1 MSQQIKPPAVSRM
14 EPFLRFFRQRPAF
27 RAATLLS
34 GSLVWLVGF
43 FLLPLAY
50 LLAVSFAR
58 RSPYGTIEWTL
69 GFSNY
74 WRAFQP
80 LYLGVYWRSF
90 WMALLTTALCA
101 LLGYPVA
108 YTLALKVSGRWKSA
122 LLMLVVIPFWTSFLI
137 RTYAW
142 MVILRTEG
150 VVNTALLALHLMHEP
165 LRLLYTP
172 LAVFIGLVYGELP
185 FMILPLYA
193 VLQKLDPILLEA
205 AQDLGADR
213 WQTFLRITL
222 PISLPGLSAGGVLV
236 FIASIGAFITPDL
249 LGGARTIMVGNLIQN
264 QFAAVRDQPF
274 GSAVAFLLT
283 FVVLVLLWT
292 GARRARARHA
302 GDSLMP
308 RPRRQGFG
316 LASATTLV
324 YLFLYAPVIVLV
336 FFSFN
341 RSRLSAH
348 WMGFT
353 GEWYALLWRDEQ
365 IIQSLLN
372 SLLVAAAATLACVV
386 FGTMAALVFPR
397 LRRRAK
403 TILDGIVYL
412 PLVIPE
418 IVMAV
423 AIVIFFSLLRMQ
435 LSLSTVIIA
444 HITFCISYVI
454 IVVGARLAGMDRSIE
469 EAALD
474 LGANEW
480 TTFFRITL
488 PIAAPAILSAALL
501 VFTTSFDDYL
511 ITSFVAGVRSTTL
524 PLEIYSRLKR
534 GVTPEINAISTV
546 ILAATIPLVYIA
558 QRLERGA
565 MKVRAAVLSTSRS
578 FPAHAGPGRRPDLA
592 LRRKPPATEHLH
604 LVLLH
609 LPAAGPGV

>member
-1 MSQQIKPPAVSRM
+1 M
-14 EPFLRFFRQRPAF
+14 EPVLRFFRQRPAC
-27 RAATLLS
+27 RAAALLS

-90 WMALLTTALCA
+90 WMAVLTTALCM

-108 YTLALKVSGRWKSA
+108 YALALKVSGRWKSA

-150 VVNTALLALHLMHEP
+150 VVNTALLSLHIVHEP

-213 WQTFLRITL
+213 WHTFLRITL

-264 QFAAVRDQPF
+264 QFASVRDQPF

-283 FVVLVLLWT
+283 FVVLVLLWIA
-292 GARRARARHA
+292 ARRAERVTR
-302 GDSLMP
+302 
-308 RPRRQGFG
+308 
-316 LASATTLV
+316 
-324 YLFLYAPVIVLV
+324 
-336 FFSFN
+336 
-341 RSRLSAH
+341 
-348 WMGFT
+348 
-353 GEWYALLWRDEQ
+353 E
-365 IIQSLLN
+365 
-372 SLLVAAAATLACVV
+372 
-386 FGTMAALVFPR
+386 
-397 LRRRAK
+397 
-403 TILDGIVYL
+403 IL
-412 PLVIPE
+412 
-418 IVMAV
+418 
-423 AIVIFFSLLRMQ
+423 
-435 LSLSTVIIA
+435 
-444 HITFCISYVI
+444 
-454 IVVGARLAGMDRSIE
+454 
-469 EAALD
+469 
-474 LGANEW
+474 
-480 TTFFRITL
+480 
-488 PIAAPAILSAALL
+488 
-501 VFTTSFDDYL
+501 
-511 ITSFVAGVRSTTL
+511 
-524 PLEIYSRLKR
+524 
-534 GVTPEINAISTV
+534 
-546 ILAATIPLVYIA
+546 
-558 QRLERGA
+558 
-565 MKVRAAVLSTSRS
+565 
-578 FPAHAGPGRRPDLA
+578 
-592 LRRKPPATEHLH
+592 
-604 LVLLH
+604 
-609 LPAAGPGV
+609 

>member
-1 MSQQIKPPAVSRM
+1 MSQQIKPPAVSRT
-14 EPFLRFFRQRPAF
+14 EPLLRFFRQRPAF

-58 RSPYGTIEWTL
+58 RSPYGTIEWAL

-90 WMALLTTALCA
+90 WMALLTTALCM

-150 VVNTALLALHLMHEP
+150 VVNTALLALHLTHEP

-213 WQTFLRITL
+213 WHTFLRITL

-264 QFAAVRDQPF
+264 QFASVRDQPF

-292 GARRARARHA
+292 GSRRAERVTR
-302 GDSLMP
+302 
-308 RPRRQGFG
+308 
-316 LASATTLV
+316 
-324 YLFLYAPVIVLV
+324 
-336 FFSFN
+336 
-341 RSRLSAH
+341 
-348 WMGFT
+348 
-353 GEWYALLWRDEQ
+353 E
-365 IIQSLLN
+365 
-372 SLLVAAAATLACVV
+372 
-386 FGTMAALVFPR
+386 
-397 LRRRAK
+397 
-403 TILDGIVYL
+403 IL
-412 PLVIPE
+412 
-418 IVMAV
+418 
-423 AIVIFFSLLRMQ
+423 
-435 LSLSTVIIA
+435 
-444 HITFCISYVI
+444 
-454 IVVGARLAGMDRSIE
+454 
-469 EAALD
+469 
-474 LGANEW
+474 
-480 TTFFRITL
+480 
-488 PIAAPAILSAALL
+488 
-501 VFTTSFDDYL
+501 
-511 ITSFVAGVRSTTL
+511 
-524 PLEIYSRLKR
+524 
-534 GVTPEINAISTV
+534 
-546 ILAATIPLVYIA
+546 
-558 QRLERGA
+558 
-565 MKVRAAVLSTSRS
+565 
-578 FPAHAGPGRRPDLA
+578 
-592 LRRKPPATEHLH
+592 
-604 LVLLH
+604 
-609 LPAAGPGV
+609 

>member
-1 MSQQIKPPAVSRM
+1 MTPQIKPPAVSRT
-14 EPFLRFFRQRPAF
+14 EPFLRFFRQRPTC
-27 RAATLLS
+27 RAAALLS

-58 RSPYGTIEWTL
+58 RSPYGTIEWAL

-90 WMALLTTALCA
+90 WMALLTTALCM

-150 VVNTALLALHLMHEP
+150 VVNTALLALHLTHEP

-213 WQTFLRITL
+213 WHTFLRITL

-264 QFAAVRDQPF
+264 QFASVRDQPF

-292 GARRARARHA
+292 GTRRTERVTR
-302 GDSLMP
+302 
-308 RPRRQGFG
+308 
-316 LASATTLV
+316 
-324 YLFLYAPVIVLV
+324 
-336 FFSFN
+336 
-341 RSRLSAH
+341 
-348 WMGFT
+348 
-353 GEWYALLWRDEQ
+353 E
-365 IIQSLLN
+365 
-372 SLLVAAAATLACVV
+372 
-386 FGTMAALVFPR
+386 
-397 LRRRAK
+397 
-403 TILDGIVYL
+403 IL
-412 PLVIPE
+412 
-418 IVMAV
+418 
-423 AIVIFFSLLRMQ
+423 
-435 LSLSTVIIA
+435 
-444 HITFCISYVI
+444 
-454 IVVGARLAGMDRSIE
+454 
-469 EAALD
+469 
-474 LGANEW
+474 
-480 TTFFRITL
+480 
-488 PIAAPAILSAALL
+488 
-501 VFTTSFDDYL
+501 
-511 ITSFVAGVRSTTL
+511 
-524 PLEIYSRLKR
+524 
-534 GVTPEINAISTV
+534 
-546 ILAATIPLVYIA
+546 
-558 QRLERGA
+558 
-565 MKVRAAVLSTSRS
+565 
-578 FPAHAGPGRRPDLA
+578 
-592 LRRKPPATEHLH
+592 
-604 LVLLH
+604 
-609 LPAAGPGV
+609 

>member
-1 MSQQIKPPAVSRM
+1 MSPETKSPALPRM
-14 EPFLRFFRQRPAF
+14 EPVLRFFRQRPAC
-27 RAATLLS
+27 RAAALLS

-90 WMALLTTALCA
+90 WMAVLTTALCM

-150 VVNTALLALHLMHEP
+150 VVNTTLLALHLVHEP

-193 VLQKLDPILLEA
+193 VLQKLDPLLLEA

-213 WQTFLRITL
+213 WHTFLRITL

-264 QFAAVRDQPF
+264 QFATVRDQPF

-283 FVVLVLLWT
+283 FLVLVLLWA
-292 GARRARARHA
+292 GSRRTERVTR
-302 GDSLMP
+302 
-308 RPRRQGFG
+308 
-316 LASATTLV
+316 
-324 YLFLYAPVIVLV
+324 
-336 FFSFN
+336 
-341 RSRLSAH
+341 
-348 WMGFT
+348 
-353 GEWYALLWRDEQ
+353 E
-365 IIQSLLN
+365 
-372 SLLVAAAATLACVV
+372 
-386 FGTMAALVFPR
+386 
-397 LRRRAK
+397 
-403 TILDGIVYL
+403 IL
-412 PLVIPE
+412 
-418 IVMAV
+418 
-423 AIVIFFSLLRMQ
+423 
-435 LSLSTVIIA
+435 
-444 HITFCISYVI
+444 
-454 IVVGARLAGMDRSIE
+454 
-469 EAALD
+469 
-474 LGANEW
+474 
-480 TTFFRITL
+480 
-488 PIAAPAILSAALL
+488 
-501 VFTTSFDDYL
+501 
-511 ITSFVAGVRSTTL
+511 
-524 PLEIYSRLKR
+524 
-534 GVTPEINAISTV
+534 
-546 ILAATIPLVYIA
+546 
-558 QRLERGA
+558 
-565 MKVRAAVLSTSRS
+565 
-578 FPAHAGPGRRPDLA
+578 
-592 LRRKPPATEHLH
+592 
-604 LVLLH
+604 
-609 LPAAGPGV
+609 